1 MNSAATKPLTIGRVA
16 VLSGVGVETVRFYE
30 RQGLIEQ
37 PPRRKSGYRD
47 YPEDVVAQLRFIRRV
62 KELGF
67 TLREIKELLLLRQDP
82 ATLATDVR
90 QRAEA
95 KIAAIDAKIRSLS
108 RMKEALVQ
116 MTSSCSCHSSTA
128 GCPLLEA
135 LSGEDSA

>member
-1 MNSAATKPLTIGRVA
+1 MNCAATKPLTIGRVA

-37 PPRRKSGYRD
+37 PPRRKSSYRD
-47 YPEDVVAQLRFIRRV
+47 YPEDVVAQLRFIRRA

-135 LSGEDSA
+135 LSGEDAA